1 MPCDRKRNGGVQE
14 NAKVISVIRELP
26 EVVSV
31 QQQVAAER
39 LLEAHVV
46 LIPAAGGNRHGRR
59 SSKDFRGQT
68 ADSRGARKK
77 QIFVERGLEGSCVGS
92 SKHRSGLLA
101 VVGHAGA
108 RLRGAVRNDT
118 VIDVPPQ
125 PQAE

>member
-1 MPCDRKRNGGVQE
+1 MPCDRKRNGSVQE

-39 LLEAHVV
+39 LLETRVE

-59 SSKDFRGQT
+59 SSKGFRRQT
-68 ADSRGARKK
+68 ADARGARKK
-77 QIFVERGLEGSCVGS
+77 EIFVKWGLERSCVGK
-92 SKHRSGLLA
+92 SKHRSSPLD

-108 RLRGAVRNDT
+108 RLRCAVRNDT

-125 PQAE
+125 PEVK